1 MTQLYRVLYCS
12 RNLIPGDAESI
23 AAHVRSILEVSRRNN
38 ARDGVTGGLLFSA
51 GCFAQVLEGPTDAV
65 ERAFERIQC
74 DDRHSEVIVL
84 EAGVVSA
91 PNFPE
96 WSMAFNGNAAAN
108 PLAELALDA
117 AFKEQSNAGD
127 ALLSLMR
134 TVIRQED
141 ERTIPVWTDP
151 GMPMIPAVELF
162 QS

>member
-23 AAHVRSILEVSRRNN
+23 AGHIRSILEVSRRNN

-74 DDRHSEVIVL
+74 DNRHGEVVVL

-96 WSMAFNGNAAAN
+96 WSMAFNGDAAAN

-117 AFKEQSNAGD
+117 AFKGQSNAGD

-134 TVIRQED
+134 AVITQED
-141 ERTIPVWTDP
+141 ERNIPTWTSP
-151 GMPMIPAVELF
+151 GTTKVAAVELF
-162 QS
+162 